1 MPTKEKNPD
10 SDWWDEL
17 TPDEQSELDA
27 ALAESYDEENW
38 VPDEEAQ
45 TIIQQ
50 WLNRDPPTDPTISR

>member
-10 SDWWDEL
+10 GDWWDEL